1 VVQLHR
7 QVASNVVS
15 LNHGKGKG
23 DGVWFRS
30 VETVRW

>member
-1 VVQLHR
+1 MVQLCR

-23 DGVWFRS
+23 DGAGFRS
-30 VETVRW
+30 VETVKW